1 MPRTPH
7 PYIDGRFEH
16 QLEMVRPSRE
26 GADVPALPVG
36 YTLRAFR
43 HGDESAYDDL
53 FRLAWPD
60 EGTLSH
66 TRAHT
71 LPGGFVVVECA
82 ATTELVA
89 SCAAFAPHNAEHPSD
104 GGLGW
109 LVVDPAHGRR
119 GLGTIVAATVTNR
132 SLDEGYAMPWLST
145 EDDRLQALR
154 IYLGMGWRPR
164 LYIEGMEV
172 RWRAIFQ
179 SLGFAFSLN
188 DCTQ

>member
-1 MPRTPH
+1 M
-7 PYIDGRFEH
+7 
-16 QLEMVRPSRE
+16 LRPSRE
-26 GADVPALPVG
+26 RVAVPALPAG
-36 YTLRAFR
+36 YILRTFR
-43 HGDESAYDDL
+43 DGDEAAYQDL

-60 EGTLSH
+60 EGTLPH
-66 TRAHT
+66 TRTHA
-71 LPGGFVVVECA
+71 LPGGFFVVEYA

-109 LVVDPAHGRR
+109 LVVDPTHGRR
-119 GLGTIVAATVTNR
+119 GLGTIVAATVTNQL
-132 SLDEGYAMPWLST
+132 LDEGYAMPWLGT

-172 RWRAIFQ
+172 RWRAVFDRRREQ
-179 SLGFAFSLN
+179 FL
-188 DCTQ
+188 